1 MPFSSFHPFFN
12 SSIQGIWRPFLGRL
26 QLLLVAIPRFGL
38 QPPNRMGF
46 SSDPLMSFVGQAF
59 NSPNGD
65 VRNAAVKV
73 TTEVYRLMG
82 APIEKYL
89 KNVKPVVR
97 EVCLFVVLQPQNRFY
112 SYY

>member
-1 MPFSSFHPFFN
+1 
-12 SSIQGIWRPFLGRL
+12 
-26 QLLLVAIPRFGL
+26 
-38 QPPNRMGF
+38 
-46 SSDPLMSFVGQAF
+46 MSFVGQAF

-97 EVCLFVVLQPQNRFY
+97 EVCLFVVLQPKIIFTLITESSSSHQMNSISLHFSKDVCTTYLVERATQKLCKVAA
-112 SYY
+112 